1 MDLRWHVNPW
11 TSFDLRLE
19 MKEEPKAFLQALAE
33 ALYQNKH
40 QKKSKPG

>member
-1 MDLRWHVNPW
+1 
-11 TSFDLRLE
+11 